1 MTKGM
6 EIDMEK
12 EQVKIK
18 ISSRHDY
25 GGGELEP
32 IEVISMGELYQDDDG
47 YDCLTYEEVIEA
59 DETGQVE
66 VINNLLRI
74 GESQIELI
82 KGGEGKSHM
91 VFVPNHKTVSYYPS
105 PAGELEVG
113 VHTSFAQKTVYN
125 NGFTLELKYDLE
137 LNQMI
142 LSSCGLSIAVRSD
155 ETVEGA
161 DLS

>member
-1 MTKGM
+1 
-6 EIDMEK
+6 MEK

-25 GGGELEP
+25 GTGEPDP
-32 IEVISMGELYQDDDG
+32 IEVISMGELYQDDEG
-47 YDCLTYEEVIEA
+47 CDCLSYEEVVEMG
-59 DETGQVE
+59 ENGQVE

-82 KGGEGKSHM
+82 KGGSGESHM
-91 VFVPNHKTVSYYPS
+91 VFVPNHKTVSYLPS
-105 PAGELEVG
+105 PVGELEIG

-137 LNQMI
+137 LNQMV

-155 ETVEGA
+155 QAVDETVM
-161 DLS
+161 